1 MATDVEIVDNF
12 EMTNQKIEPCDIL
25 VVGGG
30 IHGVG
35 VAQAAAAAGY
45 KVVLVEKSALAAGTS
60 SKSSKLIHGGLRY
73 LESAEIGLVRE
84 SLRERELLI
93 KIAPDLVKRQ
103 QFYIPVYGSTK
114 RGAWTIRAG
123 LSMYAVLAGMGSSVR
138 FRKVPRSEWG
148 SLDGLSLD
156 DLKTVFQYSDAQTDD
171 RLLTTA
177 VMRSAEELGA
187 RLLCPAEFLS
197 ASIESGEC
205 RAQLRIDGNE
215 HQLNAKAIVNAA
227 GPWANSVLE
236 RITPR
241 QSPFP
246 VDNVQGTHLELP
258 GEVKQGGYYME
269 MPQDQRAVFVL
280 PWKGRVMLG
289 TTEHMF
295 DGDPANVCPLEQETE
310 YLLEGYRQFFP
321 GRSTEVLD
329 AWSGLRVLPK
339 AQGKDGAA
347 FKRSRETQL
356 PTDRDSKPRLVS
368 IFGGKLTGYRATAL
382 KVVEQF
388 RATLP
393 GSRAIADT
401 SELRLSTPVETTASA
416 KPSHG

>member
-1 MATDVEIVDNF
+1 M
-12 EMTNQKIEPCDIL
+12 
-25 VVGGG
+25 
-30 IHGVG
+30 
-35 VAQAAAAAGY
+35 
-45 KVVLVEKSALAAGTS
+45 
-60 SKSSKLIHGGLRY
+60 
-73 LESAEIGLVRE
+73 
-84 SLRERELLI
+84 
-93 KIAPDLVKRQ
+93 
-103 QFYIPVYGSTK
+103 
-114 RGAWTIRAG
+114 IRAG
-123 LSMYAVLAGMGSSVR
+123 LSLYAILAGMGAGVR

-148 SLDGLSLD
+148 ALDGLSLD

-171 RLLTTA
+171 RLLTMA

-197 ASIESGEC
+197 ASIQSGGC
-205 RAQLRIDGNE
+205 HVKLQIDGSE
-215 HQLNAKAIVNAA
+215 QQLTAKAIVNAA
-227 GPWANSVLE
+227 GPWANAVLE
-236 RITPR
+236 RITPT

-258 GEVKQGGYYME
+258 GEVRQGGYYME

-280 PWKGRVMLG
+280 PWKGRTMLG

-295 DGDPANVCPLEQETE
+295 DGDPATVSPLEQETE

-339 AQGKDGAA
+339 AQGKDGGA

-356 PTDRDSKPRLVS
+356 PTDQKSKPRLVS

-382 KVVEQF
+382 KVVKKL
-388 RATLP
+388 RGTLP
-393 GSRAIADT
+393 AATAVADT
-401 SELRLSTPVETTASA
+401 SELQLSPPAESA
-416 KPSHG
+416 PSVTPSHG